1 MKIKLFAVGALAL
14 AMTACGG
21 SKSETSEKSEEKD
34 AVESMKDEAEK
45 AAREIMS
52 SVPDADDIDLTEI
65 DMEEVMDEPAE
76 EVPSSSSSADW
87 DDVLDSYE
95 NYVDKYITL
104 AKKVEA
110 GDMSAMAEYTS
121 LMEEAQELGERL
133 DGAKG
138 EMSASQM
145 ARYNKIAMKMLNAGR

>member
-65 DMEEVMDEPAE
+65 DMEEVTDEPAE
-76 EVPSSSSSADW
+76 EVSSSSSADW

-104 AKKVEA
+104 AKKVAA

-121 LMEEAQELGERL
+121 LMEEAQQLGERL

-145 ARYNKIAMKMLNAGR
+145 ARYNKITMKMATAGR

>member
-65 DMEEVMDEPAE
+65 DMEEVTDEPAE
-76 EVPSSSSSADW
+76 EVSSSSADW

-104 AKKVEA
+104 AKKVAA

-145 ARYNKIAMKMLNAGR
+145 ARYNKITMKMATAGR

>member
-65 DMEEVMDEPAE
+65 DMEEVTDEPAE
-76 EVPSSSSSADW
+76 EVSSSSSADW

-95 NYVDKYITL
+95 NYVDKYIKL
-104 AKKVEA
+104 AKKVAA

-121 LMEEAQELGERL
+121 LMEEAQELGDRL

-145 ARYNKIAMKMLNAGR
+145 ARYNKITMKMATAGR

>member
-1 MKIKLFAVGALAL
+1 MKTKLFAVGALAL

-65 DMEEVMDEPAE
+65 DMEEVTDEPAE
-76 EVPSSSSSADW
+76 EVSSSSSADW

-104 AKKVEA
+104 AKKVAA

-145 ARYNKIAMKMLNAGR
+145 ARYNKITMKMATAGR

>member
-65 DMEEVMDEPAE
+65 DMEEVTDEPAE
-76 EVPSSSSSADW
+76 EVSSSSSADW

-104 AKKVEA
+104 AKKVAA

-121 LMEEAQELGERL
+121 LMEEAQELGDRL

-145 ARYNKIAMKMLNAGR
+145 ARYNKITMKMATAGR

>member
-65 DMEEVMDEPAE
+65 DMEEVTDEPAE
-76 EVPSSSSSADW
+76 EVSSSSADW

-104 AKKVEA
+104 AKKVAA

-121 LMEEAQELGERL
+121 LMEEAQELGDRL

-145 ARYNKIAMKMLNAGR
+145 ARYNKITMKMATAGR

>member
-34 AVESMKDEAEK
+34 AVESMNDEAEK

-65 DMEEVMDEPAE
+65 DMEEVTDEPAE
-76 EVPSSSSSADW
+76 EVSSSSADW

-104 AKKVEA
+104 AKKVQA

-145 ARYNKIAMKMLNAGR
+145 ARYNKITMKMATAGR